1 MLGFHVIVSRID
13 DPGLLGRDRWRERL
27 LLRGSAEEK
36 GKQIRQ
42 SIICGE
48 RLAAWVT
55 GCEGLR
61 WIEHLCVDHDVRHG
75 ATNCGYPV
83 TYFGNAASIAAA
95 ILSGAAGDLERE
107 AEIDV
112 EALVLLRREDWLLVE
127 AWDLS

>member
-1 MLGFHVIVSRID
+1 MLGYDVVVSRID
-13 DPGLLGRDRWRERL
+13 DPGLLGGDRWRERL

-42 SIICGE
+42 SIIRGE
-48 RLAAWVT
+48 QLAAWVT

-61 WIEHLCVDHDVRHG
+61 WIEHLCVDNHARHG

-83 TYFGNAASIAAA
+83 TYFGNAVSIASA

-112 EALVLLRREDWLLVE
+112 EALVLLRRDERLLVE